1 MKVKIKKLH
10 PNAVIPTYAKS
21 GDAGMDMYASSRG
34 EADKYG
40 NMVYQTGIA
49 MEIPP
54 GHVGLIYPRSSV
66 SKTPHSLR
74 NHVGVVDS
82 GYRGE
87 IIFKFGW
94 VESSS
99 IEAQVYNAGDRIGQ
113 IIIMPYPKIE
123 FVEVDELSDSDR
135 GSGGFGSTGQ

>member
-1 MKVKIKKLH
+1 MRIRVKKLH
-10 PNAVIPTYAKS
+10 PDAIIPKYAKS
-21 GDAGMDMYASSRG
+21 GDAGMDIHTIDRG
-34 EADKYG
+34 EADQYG
-40 NMVYQTGIA
+40 NMVYKTGLA
-49 MEIPP
+49 FEIPD

-74 NHVGVVDS
+74 NHVGVIDS

-99 IEAQVYNAGDRIGQ
+99 IEAQVYDKGDRIGQ
-113 IIIMPYPKIE
+113 IMIMPYPKVE
-123 FVEVDELSDSDR
+123 FVESDELNETDR

>member
-1 MKVKIKKLH
+1 MEVKIKKLH
-10 PNAVIPTYAKS
+10 PDAIIPSYAKH
-21 GDAGMDMYASSRG
+21 GDAGMDMYAASQG
-34 EADKYG
+34 TADKYG
-40 NMVYQTGIA
+40 NMVYHTGIA
-49 MEIPP
+49 MEIPS
-54 GHVGLIYPRSSV
+54 GYVGLIYPRSSV

-99 IEAQVYNAGDRIGQ
+99 LDTQVYDAGDRIGQ
-113 IIIMPYPKIE
+113 IIIMPYPRVE
-123 FVEVDELSDSDR
+123 FVEVDRLSDSDR
-135 GSGGFGSTGQ
+135 GDGGFGSTGQ